1 MALRRAPARRP
12 QHPLLTRAE
21 GGGGFRPRRAHR
33 RGDPGRP
40 AGPRR
45 RPAGPLSGVPA
56 AGLPV
61 VSQLLGLPA
70 GNLPLVGSLLGP
82 LAGSGNGL
90 PVLGNVLSGSG
101 GLPIGSLRSIGNLLA
116 GLPLGSLPGVA
127 QLLTV

>member
-1 MALRRAPARRP
+1 
-12 QHPLLTRAE
+12 
-21 GGGGFRPRRAHR
+21 
-33 RGDPGRP
+33 
-40 AGPRR
+40 
-45 RPAGPLSGVPA
+45 
-56 AGLPV
+56 
-61 VSQLLGLPA
+61 LPA